1 MWGYIKVGS
10 CNPEGVEYRPPTN
23 PISAKLC
30 YYKVNISQPKSLYI
44 CPMPQAIKLSEL
56 AYEIQE
62 TMEARFE
69 GETFWVTAE
78 ISDVKKYISTRR
90 CYLKLVER
98 DGNSTNTELR
108 AVFWANYYNEIE
120 LFEKK
125 TKQNFADGIE
135 ITCEVKVRFHPKYGL
150 NLDVIKI
157 DVAYT
162 LGTIELE
169 RQKTLEK
176 LVQENPKHIKLVEG
190 NYITYNNRLPL
201 PIVIQRVAL
210 ITAPN
215 SDGQRDF
222 KQELEK
228 NKHGYAFSVTE
239 FLTQIQGDNAHQ
251 LILEQLQLV
260 YNNKENFDMV
270 AIVRGGG
277 SQTDFKPFE
286 DYELAKT
293 VANFPIPIYT
303 GIGHDRN
310 TSIVDMMA
318 REHKTPTK
326 VAASIIEHNFEFENS
341 IIELKERL
349 NQQVDYIL
357 ENAKENIQDLKRLVK
372 LASPANIMK
381 KGFAIITIK
390 DKIIIDPKNIQP
402 HTEID
407 ILLQDQIIY
416 TTVTKKEKNAQRT
429 NL

>member
-1 MWGYIKVGS
+1 
-10 CNPEGVEYRPPTN
+10 
-23 PISAKLC
+23 
-30 YYKVNISQPKSLYI
+30 
-44 CPMPQAIKLSEL
+44 MPQAIKLSEL

-69 GETFWVTAE
+69 GETFWVTCE

-98 DGNSTNTELR
+98 EGNNTNTELR

-150 NLDVIKI
+150 NLDVVKI

-176 LVQENPKHIKLVEG
+176 LVTENPKHIKLVEG
-190 NYITYNNRLPL
+190 NYITYNNKLSL
-201 PIVIQRVAL
+201 PIVIQRIAL

-228 NKHGYAFSVTE
+228 NKHGYAVEVTE

-260 YNNKENFDMV
+260 YSQKENFDMV

-293 VANFPIPIYT
+293 VAIFPLPIYT

-326 VAASIIEHNFEFENS
+326 VASKIIEHNFEFENS

-349 NQQVDYIL
+349 NQQVDFLID
-357 ENAKENIQDLKRLVK
+357 NAKENIQDLKRLVK

-390 DKIIIDPKNIQP
+390 DKIIIDPKNIEP
-402 HTEID
+402 NTEID
-407 ILLQDQIIY
+407 ILLQDEIIY

>member
-1 MWGYIKVGS
+1 
-10 CNPEGVEYRPPTN
+10 
-23 PISAKLC
+23 
-30 YYKVNISQPKSLYI
+30 
-44 CPMPQAIKLSEL
+44 MPQAIKLSEL

-78 ISDVKKYISTRR
+78 ISDVKKYTSTRR

-98 DGNSTNTELR
+98 EGNNTNTELR
-108 AVFWANYYNEIE
+108 AVFWANYYTEIE
-120 LFEKK
+120 QFERK
-125 TKQNFADGIE
+125 TKQVFADGIE

-150 NLDVIKI
+150 NLDVVKI

-176 LVQENPKHIKLVEG
+176 LVAENPKHIKLVEG
-190 NYITYNNRLPL
+190 NYITYNNKLPL
-201 PIVIQRVAL
+201 PIVIQRIAL

-239 FLTQIQGDNAHQ
+239 FLTQIQGDTAHQ
-251 LILEQLQLV
+251 LIGEQLQLI
-260 YNNKENFDMV
+260 YNSKENFDMV

-286 DYELAKT
+286 DYILAKT
-293 VANFPIPIYT
+293 VATFPIPIYT

-326 VAASIIEHNFEFENS
+326 VASKIIEHNFEFENS

-349 NQQVDYIL
+349 SQQVDLLID
-357 ENAKENIQDLKRLVK
+357 NAKENIQSMKRLVK
-372 LASPANIMK
+372 LASPANMMK
-381 KGFAIITIK
+381 KGFAIITQNNQ
-390 DKIIIDPKNIQP
+390 IIIDPKNIQP
-402 HTEID
+402 NTEID
-407 ILLQDQIIY
+407 ILLQDEIIY
-416 TTVTKKEKNAQRT
+416 TNVTKKEKNAQGT

>member
-1 MWGYIKVGS
+1 
-10 CNPEGVEYRPPTN
+10 
-23 PISAKLC
+23 
-30 YYKVNISQPKSLYI
+30 
-44 CPMPQAIKLSEL
+44 MPQAIKLSEL

-62 TMEARFE
+62 TMEGRFE
-69 GETFWVTAE
+69 GETFWVTCE
-78 ISDVKKYISTRR
+78 ISDVKKYTSTRR
-90 CYLKLVER
+90 CYLKLIER
-98 DGNSTNTELR
+98 EGNNTNTELR

-150 NLDVIKI
+150 NLDVVKI

-169 RQKTLEK
+169 RQKTLDK
-176 LVQENPKHIKLVEG
+176 LVSENPKHIKLLEG

-201 PIVIQRVAL
+201 PIVIQRIAL

-239 FLTQIQGDNAHQ
+239 FLTQIQGDTAHQ

-260 YNNKENFDMV
+260 NDNIENFDMV
-270 AIVRGGG
+270 ALVRGGG

-286 DYELAKT
+286 DYELAKL
-293 VANFPIPIYT
+293 VATFSIPIYT

-326 VAASIIEHNFEFENS
+326 VAASIIELNFEFENS

-349 NQQVDYIL
+349 NQQVDSLID
-357 ENAKENIQDLKRLVK
+357 NAKENLQDLKRLVK

-390 DKIIIDPKNIQP
+390 DKIIIDPKNIEP
-402 HTEID
+402 NTEID
-407 ILLQDQIIY
+407 ILLQDEIIY

>member
-1 MWGYIKVGS
+1 
-10 CNPEGVEYRPPTN
+10 
-23 PISAKLC
+23 
-30 YYKVNISQPKSLYI
+30 
-44 CPMPQAIKLSEL
+44 MPQSLKLSEL

-78 ISDVKKYISTRR
+78 ISDVKKYTGTRR

-98 DGNSTNTELR
+98 EKNNTTVELR

-125 TKQNFADGIE
+125 TKQNFVDGIE

-150 NLDVIKI
+150 NLDVLKI

-169 RQKTLEK
+169 RQNTLEK
-176 LVQENPKHIKLVEG
+176 LLKENPKHIQLFDG

-201 PIVIQRVAL
+201 PIVIQRIAL

-239 FLTQIQGDNAHQ
+239 FLTQIQGDTAHQ

-260 YNNKENFDMV
+260 YTQKENFDMV

-277 SQTDFKPFE
+277 SQLDFKPFE

-293 VANFPIPIYT
+293 VATFPIPIYT

-326 VAASIIEHNFEFENS
+326 VAANIIEHNFEFENS

-349 NQQVDYIL
+349 TQQIANLID
-357 ENAKENIQDLKRLVK
+357 NAKENLQDLKRLVK
-372 LASPANIMK
+372 LSSPAAILK
-381 KGFAIITIK
+381 KGFAIITQN

-402 HTEID
+402 NTEID
-407 ILLQDQIIY
+407 ILLQDEIIY
-416 TTVTKKEKNAQRT
+416 STVTKKEKNAKRT
-429 NL
+429 NI

>member
-1 MWGYIKVGS
+1 
-10 CNPEGVEYRPPTN
+10 
-23 PISAKLC
+23 
-30 YYKVNISQPKSLYI
+30 
-44 CPMPQAIKLSEL
+44 MPQAIKLSEL

-62 TMEARFE
+62 TMEGRFE
-69 GETFWVTAE
+69 GETFWVTCE
-78 ISDVKKYISTRR
+78 ISDVKKYTSTRR

-98 DGNSTNTELR
+98 EGNNTNTELR

-150 NLDVIKI
+150 NLDVVKI

-169 RQKTLEK
+169 RQKTLDK
-176 LVQENPKHIKLVEG
+176 LVSENPKHIKLLEG

-201 PIVIQRVAL
+201 PIVIQRIAL

-239 FLTQIQGDNAHQ
+239 FLTQIQGDTAHQ

-260 YNNKENFDMV
+260 NDNIENFDMV
-270 AIVRGGG
+270 ALVRGGG

-286 DYELAKT
+286 DYELAKL
-293 VANFPIPIYT
+293 VATFSIPIYT

-326 VAASIIEHNFEFENS
+326 VAASIIELNFEFENS

-349 NQQVDYIL
+349 NQQVDSLID
-357 ENAKENIQDLKRLVK
+357 NAKENLQDLKRLVK

-390 DKIIIDPKNIQP
+390 DKIIIDPKNIEP
-402 HTEID
+402 NTEID
-407 ILLQDQIIY
+407 ILLQDEIIY